1 MGGGSWTKKD
11 LDTYA
16 STRGISMKA
25 DGKLDLDSKSTQ
37 DIYKVTALHPS
48 LKITGK
54 TMRECRD
61 TEEHPE
67 TVPVILALD
76 VTGSMGP
83 AAREVASALNKIMTD
98 LYGSVKDVEF
108 MIMAIGDFSY
118 DYAPVQVSQFESDI
132 RIAESLDKV
141 WFEGGGGSN
150 PYESYTAAWWI
161 GLHNTDLDCWKRG
174 KKGLI
179 ITIGDEP
186 CNPHLPKE
194 EMEDFLGVT
203 VQSDVETESLRR
215 ELEGKYEVTHIH
227 VNHGSDS
234 RDRKK
239 YVMKSFGRYG
249 VDVHATDVDGIS
261 DVIVDL
267 VKRHAGL
274 PASIADNFGNGE
286 TGDKEAAD
294 TETTVEDI
302 TW

>member
-1 MGGGSWTKKD
+1 MGSGSWTKKD
-11 LDTYA
+11 LDVYA
-16 STRGISMKA
+16 SARGLSMKA
-25 DGKLDLDSKSTQ
+25 DGKLDFDSKSTQ
-37 DIYKVTALHPS
+37 EVYRNARMDPS
-48 LKITGK
+48 LKITGNTK
-54 TMRECRD
+54 RECRD

-76 VTGSMGP
+76 VTGSMGL
-83 AAREVASALNKIMTD
+83 AAREVASALNKIMMD
-98 LYGSVKDVEF
+98 LYESVKDVEF

-118 DYAPVQVSQFESDI
+118 DHAPVQVSQFESDI

-141 WFEGGGGSN
+141 WFEGGGGPN
-150 PYESYTAAWWI
+150 LYESYTGAWWI
-161 GLHNTDLDCWKRG
+161 GVNNTDLDCWKRG

-186 CNPHLPKE
+186 CNPYLPKE

-203 VQSDVETESLRR
+203 VQSDVETKYLRK

-227 VNHGSDS
+227 VNHGDNS
-234 RDRKK
+234 RAREN
-239 YVMKSFGRYG
+239 YVIQSFGKYG
-249 VDVHATDVDGIS
+249 VDVHVTNVNGIS

-274 PASIADNFGNGE
+274 PASTADIFGSGE
-286 TGDKEAAD
+286 TGDAD
-294 TETTVEDI
+294 TETIVEDI

>member
-11 LDTYA
+11 LDAYA
-16 STRGISMKA
+16 STRGLSMKM

-37 DIYKVTALHPS
+37 DIYTMSDLHPS
-48 LKITGK
+48 LKITGR
-54 TMRECRD
+54 TIRECRD

-118 DYAPVQVSQFESDI
+118 DRAPVQVSQFESDI
-132 RIAESLDKV
+132 RIAEALDKV

-150 PYESYTAAWWI
+150 AYESYTAAWWI
-161 GLHNTDLDCWKRG
+161 GLHNTDLDCWKRHR
-174 KKGLI
+174 KGLI

-186 CNPHLPKE
+186 CNPYLPE
-194 EMEDFLGVT
+194 YEMEKFLGIDL
-203 VQSDVETESLRR
+203 QGDVETK
-215 ELEGKYEVTHIH
+215 ELLEKVRGKYDVSHIN
-227 VNHGSDS
+227 VVHGHHSQDGDGQI
-234 RDRKK
+234 RR
-239 YVMKSFGRYG
+239 SFGIYG
-249 VDVHATDVDGIS
+249 VDYHSSTVNGIS
-261 DVIVDL
+261 DVIVEL
-267 VKRHAGL
+267 VKRHAGAT
-274 PASIADNFGNGE
+274 PEPVPDFFGNGE
-286 TGDKEAAD
+286 TEPKAEP
-294 TETTVEDI
+294 ETVVGDI